1 MHMIVLASTSPRRRE
16 LLTQVG
22 LTFTV
27 ASPDILEEPLPHEAA
42 ADYVSRMAEE
52 KARAVFDRIAQT
64 RPSDPSDP
72 LIVIGADTCVL
83 SEGEILGKPSNRAEA
98 QTMLEHLSGRTHQV
112 LTGVATVT
120 GAGAAVAVEVS
131 QVVFDLIK
139 PEELRHYLD
148 SGEPLDKAG
157 LTASR
162 ATQPAGS
169 HASKAATST
178 SSACPSP
185 APWPCWTWPTS
196 SWPHPPPTRPSPR
209 SWLRSSG

>member
-112 LTGVATVT
+112 LTGIATVT
-120 GAGAAVAVEVS
+120 SAGAAVAVEVS

-157 LTASR
+157 AYGIQGYAARWIPRVEGCYFNVVGLPIARTMAMLDLAHQQL
-162 ATQPAGS
+162 ATPA
-169 HASKAATST
+169 AN
-178 SSACPSP
+178 PSVTTVL
-185 APWPCWTWPTS
+185 A
-196 SWPHPPPTRPSPR
+196 
-209 SWLRSSG
+209 